1 MAAAPSAALTRA
13 AEPLR
18 SIAEIRAMP
27 ILELDRERPV
37 VVRGVVTLLED
48 FAVIQDEDLGIYV
61 VGALQPTADP
71 GEASPLPLGP
81 GTSPLEK

>member
-18 SIAEIRAMP
+18 SIAEIRALP

-48 FAVIQDEDLGIYV
+48 FAVIIY
-61 VGALQPTADP
+61 QP
-71 GEASPLPLGP
+71 S
-81 GTSPLEK
+81 